1 MTKIQIDLSE
11 EEDRI
16 VEIYKLV
23 NNLKTKQ
30 EAIKKMVKYFKA
42 DVKPRNL
49 GKDEEYYKKAV
60 DSDNTRACYLLNHFE
75 KALGLFNYRSF
86 DINLL

>member
-1 MTKIQIDLSE
+1 MTKIQIDLDE

-30 EAIKKMVKYFKA
+30 EAVKKMVRYFNA
-42 DVKPRNL
+42 EVKPKNL
-49 GKDEEYYKKAV
+49 KEKDYY
-60 DSDNTRACYLLNHFE
+60 ST
-75 KALGLFNYRSF
+75 
-86 DINLL
+86 

>member
-1 MTKIQIDLSE
+1 MTKIQIDLDE

-30 EAIKKMVKYFKA
+30 EAIKKMVRYFKA
-42 DVKPRNL
+42 DIKPKNL
-49 GKDEEYYKKAV
+49 K
-60 DSDNTRACYLLNHFE
+60 E
-75 KALGLFNYRSF
+75 KEFF
-86 DINLL
+86 K

>member
-1 MTKIQIDLSE
+1 MIHGVTRWKMTKIQIDLSE

-42 DVKPRNL
+42 EIKPKNMK
-49 GKDEEYYKKAV
+49 KDEEYYKKAIKFSE
-60 DSDNTRACYLLNHFE
+60 D
-75 KALGLFNYRSF
+75 KK
-86 DINLL
+86 

>member
-11 EEDRI
+11 EEDKI

-30 EAIKKMVKYFKA
+30 ESIKKMVKYFKA
-42 DVKPRNL
+42 EIKP
-49 GKDEEYYKKAV
+49 
-60 DSDNTRACYLLNHFE
+60 
-75 KALGLFNYRSF
+75 
-86 DINLL
+86 INLKDKEYFK